1 MPKSVHS
8 QRHMMIAAAL
18 AEARRAKGMTQLQ
31 VASALGRRQPFV
43 ANIES
48 GERRVDLVELLDLAA
63 IVDLDL
69 DALIGKLGSLSEP
82 R

>member
-1 MPKSVHS
+1 
-8 QRHMMIAAAL
+8 MMIAAAL

-31 VASALGRRQPFV
+31 LATQLGRRQPFI

-48 GERRVDLVELLDLAA
+48 GERRVDLVELIDLAA

-69 DALIGKLGSLSEP
+69 GALLARLRQHS
-82 R
+82 